1 MDKNYNSIT
10 NTTTKVSPKI
20 ANKSKEQLYFLLKN
34 NPDFSDELLRMS
46 ISSNN
51 SKHFVIIDDN
61 YVILEDSESLV
72 NEIGKCK
79 RLRKNWVNYCWP
91 ISYREFDWKYYF
103 LEHRAPWLQLD
114 FFDYYDKI
122 PYSEALNR
130 YFSFLDLLSK
140 APQKHYDKFL
150 KDIELMKTESLKPD
164 CCSLWNLFYDTKVW
178 FSFIDVYPCN
188 IRQNDSRLSVSN
200 IFKVIL
206 NPKFSY
212 KDCHVIPKEELD
224 RYNEYIKIIY
234 VKILNS
240 LKKFGYSDKEIRSFL
255 DKKEHIFSES
265 ECVSYDNV
273 DWYIKEHYDPFSFVI
288 S

>member
-1 MDKNYNSIT
+1 MDKNYNSCNNKLNKI
-10 NTTTKVSPKI
+10 SPKV
-20 ANKSKEQLYFLLKN
+20 ASKSKEQLRSLLN
-34 NPDFSDELLRMS
+34 DNPEFSDELLKMS
-46 ISSNN
+46 VSSNN
-51 SKHFVIIDDN
+51 SKHFIIVDDN
-61 YVILEDSESLV
+61 YVILEDGESLI
-72 NEIGKCK
+72 NEIDKCK